1 MEGKSRRTVVIGL
14 RCQAYDPTVHVE
26 VYGLDIAV
34 EPTGTGPAVVL
45 AHGFVGDAH
54 STWGRQIEVLSDEY
68 TVIAWDAPGAG
79 HVSTVEAPNDV
90 TRELR
95 RFLRSVESPLA

>member
-1 MEGKSRRTVVIGL
+1 MIGL
-14 RCQAYDPTVHVE
+14 RCQAYDRTVHVD
-26 VYGLDIAV
+26 VCGLDIAF
-34 EPTGTGPAVVL
+34 ERTGTGPAVVL
-45 AHGFVGDAH
+45 AHGFVGDAR
-54 STWGRQIEVLSDEY
+54 STWGHQIEALSSEY

-95 RFLRSVESPLA
+95 RFLRSVESSLA